1 MGCQISNGLS
11 NQQRVEGIHKMFD
24 AFHLMP
30 YPYHGNN
37 IKAHLPVHL
46 LLLDISIGGQCQ
58 ITHLLG
64 INGFLGLLVFFTRTG
79 LYFYHNQRLSIRR
92 NSKDIQIALAVF
104 PVSVD
109 DDIAFILEIER
120 SLVFSPIA

>member
-1 MGCQISNGLS
+1 MS

-24 AFHLMP
+24 AYHLMP

-37 IKAHLPVHL
+37 IKAQFPIYLMF
-46 LLLDISIGGQCQ
+46 LDVSIGSNCQ
-58 ITHLLG
+58 ITYFPG
-64 INGFLGLLVFFTRTG
+64 IYGFLGLLVFFTRTG

-92 NSKDIQIALAVF
+92 NGKDIQIPLAVS

-120 SLVFSPIA
+120 SLVFSSFA

>member
-1 MGCQISNGLS
+1 MS
-11 NQQRVEGIHKMFD
+11 NQQRVEGIHKMLD
-24 AFHLMP
+24 AFHLMA

-37 IKAHLPVHL
+37 IKAQLPIYL
-46 LLLDISIGGQCQ
+46 LFLDVSIGGYCQ

-64 INGFLGLLVFFTRTG
+64 IYGFLGLLVFFTRTG
-79 LYFYHNQRLSIRR
+79 LDLYHNQRLTIRR
-92 NSKDIQIALAVF
+92 NGKDIQIPLAGF

-120 SLVFSPIA
+120 SLVFSPFA